1 MTADDQP
8 TTSPVN
14 PEHLEADADTVTVR
28 RATPA
33 DADSVQALMLELADH
48 EGFAHA
54 VRTTKQDWT
63 RMLAHD
69 GVVVLLA
76 FRGDRPV
83 GYVSAVRQL
92 HLWSAGDILAM
103 DDLYARPEARGT
115 GVGTLLM
122 SALAQHAA
130 ADGQLLVRWEMEVD
144 NDGAQR
150 FYRRLGAVLRTKII
164 ASWQPHDYQ
173 AHIEAS
179 DGTGGVM
186 GSQP

>member
-1 MTADDQP
+1 MTAPNQSPRSPDQQRNVVDP
-8 TTSPVN
+8 
-14 PEHLEADADTVTVR
+14 DTVTVR

-54 VRTTKQDWT
+54 VRTTAQDWT
-63 RMLAHD
+63 RMLAED
-69 GVVVLLA
+69 DVVVLLA
-76 FRGDRPV
+76 CRQERPV

-103 DDLYARPEARGT
+103 DDLFARPEARGT

-122 SALAQHAA
+122 SALARHAA
-130 ADGQLLVRWEMEVD
+130 AEGQLMVRWEMESD

-150 FYRRLGAVLRTKII
+150 FYRRLGATLRTKVI
-164 ASWQPHDYQ
+164 AAWQPHDYQ
-173 AHIEAS
+173 VHVE
-179 DGTGGVM
+179 
-186 GSQP
+186 GSQDAEGAEA

>member
-8 TTSPVN
+8 TTSPIDQ
-14 PEHLEADADTVTVR
+14 EHRGAAADTVTVR

-33 DADSVQALMLELADH
+33 DADSVQTLMLELADH

-54 VRTTKQDWT
+54 VRTTRQDWT

-76 FRGDRPV
+76 LRGDRPV

-92 HLWSAGDILAM
+92 HLWSAGEILAM
-103 DDLYARPEARGT
+103 DDLYARPEARGA
-115 GVGTLLM
+115 GVGTRLM

-130 ADGQLLVRWEMEVD
+130 ADGQLSVRWEMEVD
-144 NDGAQR
+144 NEGAQR
-150 FYRRLGAVLRTKII
+150 FYRRLGAVLRTKVI

-173 AHIEAS
+173 THVEPGQDAV
-179 DGTGGVM
+179 GVE
-186 GSQP
+186 G